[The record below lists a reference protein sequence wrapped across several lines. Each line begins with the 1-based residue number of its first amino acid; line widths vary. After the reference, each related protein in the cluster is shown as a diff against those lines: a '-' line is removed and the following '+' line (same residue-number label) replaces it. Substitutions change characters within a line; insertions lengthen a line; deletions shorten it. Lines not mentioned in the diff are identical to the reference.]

1 MKASFHIIIIPFTLT
16 GMLMAGVAFGNP
28 VMLPQHPGY
37 PMGKATD
44 PVNGQSLAN
53 DPGRANAVG
62 EKALNGA
69 AAFDDRHVA
78 TASERRAESAT
89 PGKTGGR
96 DLAEGARPSDCD
108 RSAGEGRDQGAG
120 FAAVASDITSTA
132 GDRRARGKD
141 LFSWI
146 ALCGSAVEA
155 S

>member
-62 EKALNGA
+62 EKALNG
-69 AAFDDRHVA
+69 FRKTSRISDSWKNRGPG
-78 TASERRAESAT
+78 SCRRC
-89 PGKTGGR
+89 K
-96 DLAEGARPSDCD
+96 
-108 RSAGEGRDQGAG
+108 
-120 FAAVASDITSTA
+120 
-132 GDRRARGKD
+132 
-141 LFSWI
+141 
-146 ALCGSAVEA
+146 ALRL
-155 S
+155 